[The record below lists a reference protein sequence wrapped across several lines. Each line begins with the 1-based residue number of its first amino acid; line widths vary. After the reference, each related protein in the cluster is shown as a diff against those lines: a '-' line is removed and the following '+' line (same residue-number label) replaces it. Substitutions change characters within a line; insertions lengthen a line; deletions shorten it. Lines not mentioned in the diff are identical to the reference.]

1 MDNTN
6 DYIMDNTTL
15 WITLAG
21 HDTYYVPAE
30 FNLTSGL
37 SNQTDED
44 EYWQEV
50 RRSSSDEACISPS

>member
-1 MDNTN
+1 
-6 DYIMDNTTL
+6 MDNTTL
-15 WITLAG
+15 RITLSG

-50 RRSSSDEACISPS
+50 RSFMIIQ